1 MNFLSSSEVL
11 VKYGNM
17 SNMEMRN
24 SLKSGEKEKH
34 GDKDSLSGAN
44 IFKCN

>member
-1 MNFLSSSEVL
+1 MKFL

-17 SNMEMRN
+17 SNMSNMEMRN
-24 SLKSGEKEKH
+24 TLKSGEKEKH
-34 GDKDSLSGAN
+34 GDNDSLSGAN